1 MASAASRRHS
11 GSGGGASAAD
21 GDDENASARKRFML
35 KPTTKNALI
44 DWMIEVK
51 MVKHEKPNQEEA
63 KKDIRRKASDLLK
76 EKRMDATREH
86 FVFDL
91 LDEYHQHHQTEANDS
106 QFVAVDDD
114 SDAERDR
121 YSREKDIV
129 VEQLVNVCKQKKET
143 LKECKIEV
151 DEQGHRIKKVPTP
164 GKGKRVLDR
173 SVVDEPL
180 RNV

>member
-1 MASAASRRHS
+1 M
-11 GSGGGASAAD
+11 AD

-91 LDEYHQHHQTEANDS
+91 LDEYHQHHQTEANDKEKEN
-106 QFVAVDDD
+106 AVVK
-114 SDAERDR
+114 SWTNRLSIPSILSA
-121 YSREKDIV
+121 K
-129 VEQLVNVCKQKKET
+129 
-143 LKECKIEV
+143 
-151 DEQGHRIKKVPTP
+151 
-164 GKGKRVLDR
+164 
-173 SVVDEPL
+173 PL
-180 RNV
+180 MK